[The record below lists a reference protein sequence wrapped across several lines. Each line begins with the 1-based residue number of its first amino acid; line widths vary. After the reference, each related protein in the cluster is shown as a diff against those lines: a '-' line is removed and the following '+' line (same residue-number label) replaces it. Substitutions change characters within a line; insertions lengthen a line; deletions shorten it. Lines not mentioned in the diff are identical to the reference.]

1 MKILKIEAKNCK
13 GFEKLDIDLKGK
25 STLIFGINGTGK
37 STILNIVN
45 YIFWNW
51 LNRLNP
57 TQGTFFRKIVPEM
70 VRVGASKMDM
80 VVQLDMGTESFCLSK
95 SYTKAKTGKAAISNG
110 NKKEYDRLVKYY
122 QEKYFDEESD
132 MPIFVNYSTNR
143 AVIDIP
149 LRIRNKHTFSKV
161 TALEKAVEK
170 ELDFRTFF
178 EWYRNQ
184 EDIENELKVE
194 KNDNSYE
201 DRFLKSVRK
210 AVEAM
215 LGEEYSDLKVKRNPL
230 CLKVKKGNKEI
241 NVA

>member
-1 MKILKIEAKNCK
+1 
-13 GFEKLDIDLKGK
+13 
-25 STLIFGINGTGK
+25 
-37 STILNIVN
+37 
-45 YIFWNW
+45 
-51 LNRLNP
+51 
-57 TQGTFFRKIVPEM
+57 M

-143 AVIDIP
+143 AVINIP

-161 TALEKAVEK
+161 TALE
-170 ELDFRTFF
+170 
-178 EWYRNQ
+178 
-184 EDIENELKVE
+184 
-194 KNDNSYE
+194 
-201 DRFLKSVRK
+201 K